1 MYLGF
6 RVNGTETNSCIA
18 VPKADAP
25 VGCAT
30 TAYQYA

>member
-6 RVNGTETNSCIA
+6 GIDGTETSACIA

-25 VGCAT
+25 VSCAT
-30 TAYQYA
+30 TTHQYA